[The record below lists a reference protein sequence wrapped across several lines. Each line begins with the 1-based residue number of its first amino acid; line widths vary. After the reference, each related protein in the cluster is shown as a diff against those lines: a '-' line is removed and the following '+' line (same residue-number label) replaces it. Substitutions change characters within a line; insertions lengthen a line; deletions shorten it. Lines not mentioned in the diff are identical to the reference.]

1 MAKKV
6 NYLDSSG
13 AVDLTPM
20 IDVVFLL
27 LAFFMVTTDLT
38 QESDLGITLP
48 AIAPPDPNAVP
59 PKEHIVEVRPSGEI
73 LLNGQPMDN
82 PVSIDMPQLVNT
94 LERLKGSADRVGQ
107 KTSVTIV
114 ADPDSLHER
123 SIAVLNACAAAK
135 VKFVMFS
142 AE

>member
-1 MAKKV
+1 MAKKISF
-6 NYLDSSG
+6 LDTKDTI
-13 AVDLTPM
+13 DLTPM

-48 AIAPPDPNAVP
+48 ALISQPQPPNP
-59 PKEHIVEVRPSGEI
+59 PKEHIVEIQPSGEV
-73 LLNGQPMDN
+73 LLNGQPVDN
-82 PVSIDMPQLVNT
+82 PVSVEMPQLVNI
-94 LERLKGSADRVGQ
+94 LDRLKKNSDQVGQ

-123 SIAVLNACAAAK
+123 SIAVLNACAAAGI
-135 VKFVMFS
+135 KFVMFS

>member
-1 MAKKV
+1 MAKTV
-6 NYLDSSG
+6 SFLDTKET
-13 AVDLTPM
+13 VDLTPM

-48 AIAPPDPNAVP
+48 AIAPTDPNATP
-59 PKEHIVEVRPSGEI
+59 PKEHIVDIEPSGEV

-82 PVSIDMPQLVNT
+82 PVSVELPQLVNT
-94 LERLKGSADRVGQ
+94 LERLKGAADRVGQ

-123 SIAVLNACAAAK
+123 SISVLNACAAAG